1 MGDLAGDPAAFSCGR
16 PSRRC
21 APLERHFLTTFADPS
36 TFPSVF
42 DTSAEPNEPADT
54 AAAEAAAPDV
64 AATAPRDTVDGSA
77 PLALATADEPVAAKP
92 VAAEAGAGPVAAEA
106 VAAEAGAALVA
117 AEAGAVA
124 ARAGAETVAA
134 EADDADTAADAD
146 VDFAALGLPDSLV
159 QALGRLG
166 ITTPF
171 PIQRATVPDALAG
184 RDVLGR
190 GQTGSGKTLAFGL
203 PVIARLAKRNRARP
217 LHPRA
222 LVLVPTRELAMQVND
237 ALVPLGKAVGIFL
250 KTAVGGVPYDRQID
264 ALRRGVEIVVATPG
278 RLGDLINRGVCHLD
292 DVEVTV
298 LDEADQ
304 MADMGFLPEVTELL
318 AKTPAGSQRLLF
330 SATLDGDVDSLV
342 KRFMTDP
349 VTHSTAPATA
359 AVSTMDHHLLL
370 IPPHDKFAVAASIA
384 ARSGRTMLFARTQLG
399 VDRLVE
405 QLAAVGVRAGGLHGG
420 KTQRMRTKTLAEFRE
435 GRMSVL
441 VATDVAARGI
451 HVDGVSLVLHVDPPK
466 DPKDYLHRAG
476 RTARAGESG
485 AVATLVL
492 PKQRRTTL
500 AMLQKAGVE
509 PAETRV
515 RAGDPALAELTGA
528 REPSGVPVRDEPPAP
543 RRYGDRPSGPRRFEE
558 RGERRHGD
566 RDGRGERRYGDRPT
580 GDRPGGGERRFGDR
594 PSGERGFGERR
605 YGDRPTSERS
615 FGERPTGERRYGDG
629 PTGERRHSDRPG
641 GDRAFGE
648 RRYGDREQRAGGDRR
663 FGDRP
668 TGERRHEDRGERGF
682 GDRRF
687 DERAGGDR
695 RYGDRPTGERRYGD
709 GPTGERRHSDRPTSE
724 RSFGDR
730 AFGDRSTGDRATGER
745 RFGDRPAEPRR
756 FDERAGGERR
766 YGDRPGGERRHDDRP
781 GGDRPM
787 GERRFGDRAFGER
800 GGDARTGDRRGG
812 FRPEGRGR
820 DDRPRDDRRGFGGRP
835 PARTH

>member
-1 MGDLAGDPAAFSCGR
+1 M
-16 PSRRC
+16 
-21 APLERHFLTTFADPS
+21 TTFAESS
-36 TFPSVF
+36 TSPSV
-42 DTSAEPNEPADT
+42 DPN
-54 AAAEAAAPDV
+54 
-64 AATAPRDTVDGSA
+64 S
-77 PLALATADEPVAAKP
+77 
-92 VAAEAGAGPVAAEA
+92 
-106 VAAEAGAALVA
+106 
-117 AEAGAVA
+117 
-124 ARAGAETVAA
+124 
-134 EADDADTAADAD
+134 DA
-146 VDFAALGLPDSLV
+146 VDFASLGLPRQLV
-159 QALGRLG
+159 EALARQG

-171 PIQRATVPDALAG
+171 EIQRATLPDSLAG

-203 PVIARLAKRNRARP
+203 PVIARVADRNRARP

-237 ALVPLGKAVGIFL
+237 ALVPLGKSVGVFL

-278 RLGDLINRGVCHLD
+278 RLGDLIERGVCRLD
-292 DVEVTV
+292 DVEITV

-304 MADMGFLPEVTELL
+304 MADMGFLPEVTQLL
-318 AKTPAGSQRLLF
+318 SKTPADAQRLLF
-330 SATLDGDVDSLV
+330 SATLDNDVDTLV

-384 ARSGRTMLFARTQLG
+384 AREGRTMLFARTQLG

-435 GRMSVL
+435 GRTPVL

-500 AMLQKAGVE
+500 AMMEKAGVE

-515 RAGDPALAELTGA
+515 RAGDEALAELTGA
-528 REPSGVPVRDEPPAP
+528 REPSGVPVRDEPEP
-543 RRYGDRPSGPRRFEE
+543 RRGGPRRFGDRDGRGFDRGGRGGFSD
-558 RGERRHGD
+558 RGERRFGD
-566 RDGRGERRYGDRPT
+566 RDGRGERRYGDRPAGERS
-580 GDRPGGGERRFGDR
+580 GDRFADR
-594 PSGERGFGERR
+594 
-605 YGDRPTSERS
+605 
-615 FGERPTGERRYGDG
+615 
-629 PTGERRHSDRPG
+629 
-641 GDRAFGE
+641 
-648 RRYGDREQRAGGDRR
+648 GGDRR

-668 TGERRHEDRGERGF
+668 AGERYSGERSGGGERRFGRPERRDDRSFGEQRSDGRSFGEQRSDDRGQRSDRFGGQRDDRRFGERADRPFGDRHRPAAGRGYDRDERRYDDRPGGF
-682 GDRRF
+682 GDRRQ
-687 DERAGGDR
+687 E
-695 RYGDRPTGERRYGD
+695 DRP
-709 GPTGERRHSDRPTSE
+709 H
-724 RSFGDR
+724 
-730 AFGDRSTGDRATGER
+730 AER
-745 RFGDRPAEPRR
+745 RFGDR
-756 FDERAGGERR
+756 
-766 YGDRPGGERRHDDRP
+766 
-781 GGDRPM
+781 
-787 GERRFGDRAFGER
+787 
-800 GGDARTGDRRGG
+800 GDARPAERRSGG
-812 FRPEGRGR
+812 FRAEGRG
-820 DDRPRDDRRGFGGRP
+820 RDDRRGFGGRP

>member
-1 MGDLAGDPAAFSCGR
+1 M
-16 PSRRC
+16 
-21 APLERHFLTTFADPS
+21 TTFAEPS
-36 TFPSVF
+36 TSPSV
-42 DTSAEPNEPADT
+42 DPTP
-54 AAAEAAAPDV
+54 
-64 AATAPRDTVDGSA
+64 DTVD
-77 PLALATADEPVAAKP
+77 
-92 VAAEAGAGPVAAEA
+92 
-106 VAAEAGAALVA
+106 
-117 AEAGAVA
+117 
-124 ARAGAETVAA
+124 
-134 EADDADTAADAD
+134 
-146 VDFAALGLPDSLV
+146 FASLGLPRQLV
-159 QALGRLG
+159 ETLARQG

-171 PIQRATVPDALAG
+171 EIQRATLPDSLAG

-203 PVIARLAKRNRARP
+203 PVIARVADRNRARP

-237 ALVPLGKAVGIFL
+237 ALVPLGKSVGVFL

-278 RLGDLINRGVCHLD
+278 RLGDLIERGVCRLD
-292 DVEVTV
+292 DVEITV

-304 MADMGFLPEVTELL
+304 MADMGFLPEVTRLL
-318 AKTPAGSQRLLF
+318 AKTPADAQRLLF
-330 SATLDGDVDSLV
+330 SATLDNDVDTLV

-384 ARSGRTMLFARTQLG
+384 AREGRTMLFARTQLG

-435 GRMSVL
+435 GRTPVL

-500 AMLQKAGVE
+500 AMMEKAGVE

-515 RAGDPALAELTGA
+515 RAGDEALAELTGA
-528 REPSGVPVRDEPPAP
+528 REPSGVPVRDEPEP
-543 RRYGDRPSGPRRFEE
+543 RRGGGSRRF
-558 RGERRHGD
+558 GD
-566 RDGRGERRYGDRPT
+566 RDGRGFDR
-580 GDRPGGGERRFGDR
+580 GGRGGFSDRGERRFGDR
-594 PSGERGFGERR
+594 PAGERS
-605 YGDRPTSERS
+605 GDR
-615 FGERPTGERRYGDG
+615 FA
-629 PTGERRHSDRPG
+629 DR
-641 GDRAFGE
+641 
-648 RRYGDREQRAGGDRR
+648 GGDRR

-668 TGERRHEDRGERGF
+668 AGERYSGERSGGGERRFGRPERRDDRSFGDRRSDGRSFGEQRSDDRGQRFGGQRGDDRRFGERADRPYGDRQQPAAGRGYDRDERRYDDRPGGSRGF
-682 GDRRF
+682 GDRRQ
-687 DERAGGDR
+687 D
-695 RYGDRPTGERRYGD
+695 DRP
-709 GPTGERRHSDRPTSE
+709 H
-724 RSFGDR
+724 
-730 AFGDRSTGDRATGER
+730 AER
-745 RFGDRPAEPRR
+745 RFGDRGDARPAER
-756 FDERAGGERR
+756 RAGG
-766 YGDRPGGERRHDDRP
+766 
-781 GGDRPM
+781 
-787 GERRFGDRAFGER
+787 FRA
-800 GGDARTGDRRGG
+800 
-812 FRPEGRGR
+812 EGRG
-820 DDRPRDDRRGFGGRP
+820 RDDRRGFGGRP